1 VERLNARRTLRP
13 SSRQGP
19 PQCHGG
25 GLDAFQPE
33 TPRDMEDAV
42 TCNCADEMNAM
53 IAENNTK
60 LAQAF
65 HITNGHL
72 VVIPTLLATEK
83 IVSSIGKKMPL
94 VVPTYC
100 PFCGVKYEK
109 IVDDQT
115 N

>member
-1 VERLNARRTLRP
+1 
-13 SSRQGP
+13 
-19 PQCHGG
+19 
-25 GLDAFQPE
+25 
-33 TPRDMEDAV
+33 MEDFM

-53 IAENNTK
+53 IAENNAK

-83 IVSSIGKKMPL
+83 IVSSVGKKMPL
-94 VVPTYC
+94 IVPAYC

-109 IVDDQT
+109 IADDPQT